1 MQRNAIRLEGLT
13 PEKRKLFE
21 QLLRSRSARKPDEAV
36 VPISPAEPL
45 PDETPLGDPRFLDT
59 ASAPAEVKQMHRR
72 FYNAVNQRLAASGLG
87 DFSFFLNY
95 GYVANGSAEHAVIPL
110 PAHALNRNSIKL
122 VLETIGDCPIT
133 GRDVLD
139 VGCGRGGTIYV
150 MNRFFPPRTTTGM
163 DLSPEAVLFCGRTHH
178 YPGTSFAQG
187 DAEQLPFRSGS
198 FDVVSNV
205 ESSHSYPG
213 IEAFYAE
220 VHRVLRPGGN
230 FLYTDSMPSAL
241 RESRIGMLGRMGFEV
256 LRETDIT
263 ANVLLSCDEIAGR
276 RRDSFSGGDEILD
289 DFLAVPGST
298 MYEAFRSGALTYGI
312 WKLRK

>member
-21 QLLRSRSARKPDEAV
+21 QLLRSRSAGKPDEAAI
-36 VPISPAEPL
+36 PIPPAEPL
-45 PDETPLGDPRFLDT
+45 PDEAPLDDPRSLDT
-59 ASAPAEVKQMHRR
+59 TSPAEVKQMHRR
-72 FYNAVNQRLAASGLG
+72 FYNSVNRQLAASGLG

-95 GYVANGSAEHAVIPL
+95 GYVANGSAEHAAIPL
-110 PAHALNRNSIKL
+110 PAHVLNRNSIKL
-122 VLETIGDCPIT
+122 VLETIGYCPIT
-133 GRDVLD
+133 GCDVLD

-150 MNRFFPPRTTTGM
+150 MNRFFQPRTSTGI
-163 DLSPEAVLFCGRTHH
+163 DLSPEGVIFCCRTHR
-178 YPGTSFAQG
+178 YAGTAFAQG

-213 IEAFYAE
+213 IEVFYAE
-220 VHRVLRPGGN
+220 VHRVLRPGGT

-241 RESRIGMLGRMGFEV
+241 RESRIDLLRRIGFDV

-276 RRDSFSGGDEILD
+276 RRDSFSGGGEVLN

-298 MYEAFRSGALTYGI
+298 MYEAFRSGVLTYGI